1 MQVFDGRNVKM
12 CNDCTRLHEQLQQQ
26 SEEMYGLRKR
36 ITRLYGELRYERKS
50 KAKLLKEKKEKEKQH
65 VRKGQKRS
73 RFGRI

>member
-1 MQVFDGRNVKM
+1 MERCPGCD
-12 CNDCTRLHEQLQQQ
+12 RLHEQLQQQ
-26 SEEMYGLRKR
+26 SAEMYGLRKR

-50 KAKLLKEKKEKEKQH
+50 KAKIIKEKKEKEKQH